1 MDKPIAYSV
10 IIPAY
15 NEEKTVARAIR
26 ETAAVFDPLKK
37 EYEIIIVDDGSTD
50 GTADI
55 VGSLSEELPFVRLL
69 KHEENRG
76 KGGAVRT
83 GVMNASG
90 ELVLFMD
97 SDLSTHPAE
106 APAFIA
112 KMGESDI
119 VIGSRRIP
127 GAVIAKP
134 QPWYRSLSGRTINFI
149 IRHFL
154 KLPHRDTQCGFKM
167 FRREAAQNIFQDM
180 SPSRWTFDAEILM
193 RAYAHEYRVEE
204 LPITWRNNE
213 NSRVRTGEVIRDL
226 FYLARLKKI
235 LNKKT

>member
-1 MDKPIAYSV
+1 MRMNMDYSV
-10 IIPAY
+10 VIPAY
-15 NEEKTVARAIR
+15 NEEKTVERAIR
-26 ETAAVFDPLKK
+26 ETAAVFNPLSKQ
-37 EYEIIIVDDGSTD
+37 YEIIIVDDGSTD
-50 GTADI
+50 ATAKI
-55 VGSLSEELPFVRLL
+55 VDLLSNELPMLKLVR
-69 KHEENRG
+69 HETNRG

-90 ELVLFMD
+90 EFVLFLD

-134 QPWYRSLSGRTINFI
+134 QPWYRSLSGRAINFI

-193 RAYAHEYRVEE
+193 RAYAAGYRVNE
-204 LPITWRNNE
+204 LPVTWLNNE
-213 NSRVRTGEVIRDL
+213 NSRVKTNEVLSDL
-226 FYLARLKKI
+226 WYLLKIKGR
-235 LNKKT
+235 LNK